1 MKRNE
6 KRDLELISTKP
17 LIDTCA
23 IARLTKTSKSYWEKL
38 RCRGEGPKYI
48 KRGHLVLYWLSDVE
62 LWLEAHLVTPAGD
75 QK

>member
-1 MKRNE
+1 M
-6 KRDLELISTKP
+6 LINSETT

-48 KRGHLVLYWLSDVE
+48 KRGRLVLYWLSDVE
-62 LWLEAHLVTPAGD
+62 VWLEAHAVTPEGG

>member
-1 MKRNE
+1 M
-6 KRDLELISTKP
+6 LIDSENT

-48 KRGHLVLYWLSDVE
+48 KRGRLVLYRLSDVE
-62 LWLEAHLVTPAGD
+62 RWFEMHSVTPKGD
-75 QK
+75 DQ